1 MTPMTVRG
9 VPRGLQ
15 RDAWWMA
22 PDAQTGIGSG
32 TVVPKTYRLPIL
44 IALVVVADFLV
55 MRSDDGLG
63 FVALILTL
71 ATAVH
76 WTLRGSPRLRH
87 GRFWRLRLCLPLIC
101 FNSLRL

>member
-1 MTPMTVRG
+1 
-9 VPRGLQ
+9 
-15 RDAWWMA
+15 MA

-55 MRSDDGLG
+55 MRSDVGLG

-76 WTLRGSPRLRH
+76 
-87 GRFWRLRLCLPLIC
+87 
-101 FNSLRL
+101 